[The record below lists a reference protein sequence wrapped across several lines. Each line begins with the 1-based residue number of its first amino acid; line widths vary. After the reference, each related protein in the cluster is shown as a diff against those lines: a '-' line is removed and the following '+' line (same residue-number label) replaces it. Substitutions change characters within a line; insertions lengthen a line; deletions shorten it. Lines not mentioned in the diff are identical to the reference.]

1 VGSLILGIDPGTTL
15 IGYGLLD
22 FENDKPRAVDCGV
35 IRVRK
40 KYAFQI
46 QLQQIYREVTTLL
59 EQTNPQVVAIEEVY
73 VSQNAKTTLRLGHA
87 RGVILL
93 AAVNKGIS
101 VTEFAPREVK
111 QAVCGNGNASKQQI
125 QWMVAN
131 LLHLDAAGLSE
142 DAADAMAV
150 ALCCGLRNCC
160 SQKTGLR

>member
-1 VGSLILGIDPGTTL
+1 MGSLILGIDPGTTL
-15 IGYGLLD
+15 IGYGLID
-22 FENDKPRAVDCGV
+22 FENDKPRTVDCGV
-35 IRVRK
+35 IRIYK

-46 QLQQIYREVTTLL
+46 QLQQIYQEITTLL
-59 EQTNPQVVAIEEVY
+59 EQTNPQVVAVEEVY

-93 AAVNKGIS
+93 AAVNQGTF

-131 LLHLDAAGLSE
+131 LLHLDATELSE

-150 ALCCGLRNCC
+150 ALCCGLRHG
-160 SQKTGLR
+160 SS

>member
-1 VGSLILGIDPGTTL
+1 MGSLILGIDPGTTL
-15 IGYGLLD
+15 IGYGLID
-22 FENDKPRAVDCGV
+22 FENDKPRTVDCGV
-35 IRVRK
+35 IRIHK

-46 QLQQIYREVTTLL
+46 QLQQIYQEITTLL
-59 EQTNPQVVAIEEVY
+59 EQTNPQVVAVEEVY

-93 AAVNKGIS
+93 AAVNLGIS

-131 LLHLDAAGLSE
+131 LLHLDATGLSE

-150 ALCCGLRNCC
+150 ALCCGLRHC
-160 SQKTGLR
+160 SS